1 MFQVHIDE
9 QILNIRTLTGIALY
23 VGFIICNICL
33 FTLWCFAVNTDPATK
48 TSSVDCLHRFSR
60 IFNIAKIGIVVVL
73 TFVLW

>member
-9 QILNIRTLTGIALY
+9 QILNILTQTGIALY

-48 TSSVDCLHRFSR
+48 T
-60 IFNIAKIGIVVVL
+60 
-73 TFVLW
+73 

>member
-48 TSSVDCLHRFSR
+48 T
-60 IFNIAKIGIVVVL
+60 
-73 TFVLW
+73 